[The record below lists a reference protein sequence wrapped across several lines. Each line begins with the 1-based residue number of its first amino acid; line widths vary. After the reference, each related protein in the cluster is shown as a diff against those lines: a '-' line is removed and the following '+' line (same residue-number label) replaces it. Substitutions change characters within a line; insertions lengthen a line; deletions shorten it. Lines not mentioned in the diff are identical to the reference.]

1 MLRAVFLRNT
11 ERRAPGW
18 RRPRV
23 VARPQ
28 RTQAAASPFPAC
40 PAPRCS
46 STDSFPHERGSAS
59 QPRSGDRSWG
69 QLRGVSGPREALQGR
84 GGNKAQQ
91 PMNTAIPDRKHASPL
106 IPAPIPSLH
115 GKEGVDGSSPSEG
128 FYSPRSTCKSTSS
141 VVRPITVEHLP
152 LEAGNRPRSPDCRK
166 TPANRTCCPPRR
178 STSLQRRDSTLCP
191 CGSTESR
198 WKDDHFIAAAR
209 AHESWG
215 CFYKRQVCG
224 IASRS
229 RKSERAR

>member
-1 MLRAVFLRNT
+1 LTPNVDTQSATRRDQAMLRAVFLRNT

-28 RTQAAASPFPAC
+28 RTQAAASPVPAC

-115 GKEGVDGSSPSEG
+115 GKEGVDGFESVRG
-128 FYSPRSTCKSTSS
+128 LYSIPRCRCCSRAGATASAGAFRVATTSAS
-141 VVRPITVEHLP
+141 LCFVRSRTVS
-152 LEAGNRPRSPDCRK
+152 RS
-166 TPANRTCCPPRR
+166 
-178 STSLQRRDSTLCP
+178 
-191 CGSTESR
+191 
-198 WKDDHFIAAAR
+198 H
-209 AHESWG
+209 
-215 CFYKRQVCG
+215 
-224 IASRS
+224 ASRS
-229 RKSERAR
+229 AGRWCSIS